1 MPSSQPSSQPS
12 SPAVPL
18 ISDVIE
24 PAASPQEITVNEPAA
39 SPQESIASE
48 PAPEESNIE
57 PVIASTNSP
66 TLFPTLAP
74 VPTNSIVSVGNVR
87 FEMTLPDTKLKDIKT
102 NDAEV
107 CSYNVLNHE

>member
-1 MPSSQPSSQPS
+1 MPSSQPSSQTSRPTAPLS
-12 SPAVPL
+12 DANEPAA
-18 ISDVIE
+18 IHQETAVIE
-24 PAASPQEITVNEPAA
+24 PAASPQE
-39 SPQESIASE
+39 SIDNE

-57 PVIASTNSP
+57 PVVASTNSP

-107 CSYNVLNHE
+107 CSYNVSNHG